1 MGPAAVALAVPA
13 ISAGIGGF
21 FNWIAGRSQA
31 KAATR
36 AAQIQAD
43 AARQTGRWAQQTAR
57 NQLEF
62 KQDEAKRLGEEFYF
76 AQKANWELDRQ
87 RELGLFNR
95 AGDLDYNRFGLE
107 GWRGR
112 LGFNEAKADR
122 FNTRAELDAKIRR
135 EYGRFAPQQRRIGTL
150 AALTGTPQPPGGREI
165 GPIELPG
172 ALQQPEWRDVPD
184 PRQTAFSYPEY
195 EHPPTA

>member
-1 MGPAAVALAVPA
+1 MVPLALAVPA
-13 ISAGIGGF
+13 IGAGLQGF
-21 FNWIAGRSQA
+21 FGWLGSRSQS

-43 AARQTGRWAQQTAR
+43 SARQTGRWAQQTAKD
-57 NQLEF
+57 QLAFQREES
-62 KQDEAKRLGEEFYF
+62 DRLEKEFYF

-95 AGDLDYNRFGLE
+95 AGDVDFNRFGLSRWE
-107 GWRGR
+107 GR
-112 LGFNEAKADR
+112 LGFNEARANR
-122 FNTRAELDAKIRR
+122 FNARAELDAGIRH
-135 EYGRFAPQQRRIGTL
+135 EYGRFAPQQRRIGRL
-150 AALTGTPQPPGGREI
+150 AALTGTPQPIGGREI
-165 GPIELPG
+165 GPIQLPG
-172 ALQQPEWRDVPD
+172 ALQQPDWVDLPD